1 MIGQLD
7 PLAADPLARRLEHL
21 NVVVPT
27 APRLSVWSRPRGRRA
42 TLRSWRGGGLAAA
55 AAAILALTVT
65 AATYPGGLAALTQDA
80 LRASGLTSQQLVPL
94 SGSGATA
101 DLKVSVTGGYAD
113 EVSTVLFV
121 SIDQTC
127 QAAHCGGIGGP
138 YLTDQFGTRY
148 DIGGGEGIGVGAYP
162 IFFQPLS
169 GRAAVSGARLT
180 LHLPTAGAE
189 LVVPLVGTLT
199 PGLARHLTA
208 PAAIV
213 DSTANVTYEVTGLVY
228 SGSYLEVS
236 TRLSGQ
242 LHNVIVQY
250 PPSGQMVSGE
260 SWPGVFLVDPSGDW
274 GIPLATNGVRPTVN
288 EQVQDETRIFSTVK
302 AGTYH
307 VVVANEGSRNVAPG
321 PSWKILAE
329 WTIVVS

>member
-1 MIGQLD
+1 MIDHLD
-7 PLAADPLARRLEHL
+7 PLATDPLARRLEQL
-21 NVVVPT
+21 NVVVPS
-27 APRLSVWSRPRGRRA
+27 APSLSVRPRPHGRR
-42 TLRSWRGGGLAAA
+42 TVLRSWRGGSLGLV

-65 AATYPGGLAALTQDA
+65 AASYPGGLLGLTEDA
-80 LRASGLTSQQLVPL
+80 LRASGLTGQQLTPL

-127 QAAHCGGIGGP
+127 QRAHCGGIGGP

-169 GRAAVSGARLT
+169 GRVAASGARLT
-180 LHLPTAGAE
+180 LHMPTSGTE
-189 LVVPLVGTLT
+189 LVIPLAGTLT
-199 PGLARHLTA
+199 PRRARHLAT

-213 DSTANVTYEVTGLVY
+213 DSKADVTYEVTGLVY

-236 TRLSGQ
+236 TRLSGHLQ
-242 LHNVIVQY
+242 DVIVQSH
-250 PPSGQMVSGE
+250 PSGQLVSGK
-260 SWPGVFLVDPSGDW
+260 SWPGVFLVDLSGKW
-274 GIPLATNGVRPTVN
+274 EIPVANGARSTVN
-288 EQVQDETRIFSTVK
+288 DQIQDETRIFSIGK
-302 AGTYH
+302 PGTYH
-307 VVVANEGSRNVAPG
+307 VVVANEGPGNAAPG
-321 PSWKILAE
+321 PSWKILAD
-329 WTIVVS
+329 WIVVVS